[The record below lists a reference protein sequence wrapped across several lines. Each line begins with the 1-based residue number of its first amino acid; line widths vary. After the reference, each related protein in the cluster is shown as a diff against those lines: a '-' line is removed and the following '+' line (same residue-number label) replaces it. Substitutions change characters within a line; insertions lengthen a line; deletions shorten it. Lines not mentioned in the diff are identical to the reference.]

1 MRLLAHLAGAL
12 YRGGFLVSALLSGNR
27 CKATL
32 VLIFLFGS
40 GLNEAHAQRRS
51 KAAVKKPETTQD
63 AAFDPAK
70 LTKLAIVVT
79 GRERTRGLFQ
89 TPTDQQR
96 LVEEQFIAALLQ
108 KGYTLAS
115 RTDMQSVVKEQQFQ
129 NAGLTEDNA
138 AALGKLLNVPAV
150 LVLQIQESTTESQ
163 RDPRTGRSQTIGRA
177 TMSARLI
184 SVESGGIWWM
194 GKLSESGPVGGRSGD
209 SLVLEDV
216 AKKIAAAFPDKP
228 GGKSSDSTEDF
239 DPAKLTKLAVVVVG
253 RRDRVAARQSALAPR
268 VVIRPRNTNNEDQG
282 DRQRLVEDEFL
293 QALIGKGYS
302 LVSRSDMQA
311 IVKEQQFQ
319 QSGLTEDNAAAAGKL
334 LNVPAVLVVSINE
347 CTSENQRMAQASRSV
362 LMGQVSLGARL
373 IGVESG
379 GIWWARPITQKTH
392 LDSHAQ
398 LTALLARAAKELAA
412 SFPAKNGPEP
422 KADKK
427 AAKRASSGN

>member
-1 MRLLAHLAGAL
+1 LAYLAGAL
-12 YRGGFLVSALLSGNR
+12 HRGGFLVIALLLGNR
-27 CKATL
+27 FKTAVML
-32 VLIFLFGS
+32 VLLFLS

-51 KAAVKKPETTQD
+51 KAPTKKPETTRD
-63 AAFDPAK
+63 AAFDPAN

-79 GRERTRGLFQ
+79 GRERTRGMLQ

-96 LVEEQFIAALLQ
+96 LAEEPFVEALLQ

-129 NAGLTEDNA
+129 RAGLTEDNA

-177 TMSARLI
+177 AMSARLI
-184 SVESGGIWWM
+184 SVETGAIWWM
-194 GKLSESGPVGGRSGD
+194 GKLSESGPVGGRNGD

-216 AKKIAAAFPDKP
+216 AKNIAAAFPDKP
-228 GGKSSDSTEDF
+228 RGKSSDSTENF
-239 DPAKLTKLAVVVVG
+239 DPSRLTKLAVVVVG
-253 RRDRVAARQSALAPR
+253 QRDRMAARQSAVSPR
-268 VVIRPRNTNNEDQG
+268 LPIRVRTTNNENQG
-282 DRQRLVEDEFL
+282 DRQRRVEDEFL

-347 CTSENQRMAQASRSV
+347 CTSANNRTANSTRSV
-362 LMGQVSLGARL
+362 LTGQVSLGARL

-379 GIWWARPITQKTH
+379 GIWWAHQTSQTSP
-392 LDSHAQ
+392 LDSPGQ
-398 LTALLARAAKELAA
+398 LNSLLERAAKELAA
-412 SFPAKNGPEP
+412 LFPDKNAPAP
-422 KADKK
+422 KAEKK
-427 AAKRASSGN
+427 AARRASSGN